1 MAGYPNGNTYRG
13 FGSNYP
19 IGKLPVRKAVPS
31 FVPQGSATPI
41 MPKLNIG
48 PSAINIG
55 PQDLKFGP
63 QIDFTNG
70 ISGKDFNNYQ
80 PNNPFGSNTGN
91 LPPSTFGV
99 APYAPAGVAGPP
111 VPMTNSVRR
120 LPSTVT
126 PRVSN
131 SVPANY
137 MQDGGILKP
146 ERASAYRGAG
156 QDNALVNNVMDG
168 FNIDVYNSKFTFKPA
183 NVPAPAMDLNKRA
196 SRTAHLNYGTTDPAL
211 NDGSIGSSIMDG
223 VKTAWGS
230 FKDALPDIGGKDSMF
245 NSESMFGE
253 KGWVAPTL
261 QGLGS
266 LASGWAAVGQYGVA
280 KDSLAMQQDAFN
292 KNYVAQGRLTNAQLA
307 DQQTRNL
314 GNMSPERQA
323 QALTA
328 DDYVKKYGVA
338 NV

>member
-1 MAGYPNGNTYRG
+1 MAYESMAGYTKPNYGVN
-13 FGSNYP
+13 NL
-19 IGKLPVRKAVPS
+19 IGKGRVLAGAPTNISSYGSPNMNTTAV
-31 FVPQGSATPI
+31 
-41 MPKLNIG
+41 
-48 PSAINIG
+48 
-55 PQDLKFGP
+55 
-63 QIDFTNG
+63 
-70 ISGKDFNNYQ
+70 Q
-80 PNNPFGSNTGN
+80 P
-91 LPPSTFGV
+91 
-99 APYAPAGVAGPP
+99 
-111 VPMTNSVRR
+111 
-120 LPSTVT
+120 
-126 PRVSN
+126 
-131 SVPANY
+131 
-137 MQDGGILKP
+137 
-146 ERASAYRGAG
+146 
-156 QDNALVNNVMDG
+156 
-168 FNIDVYNSKFTFKPA
+168 
-183 NVPAPAMDLNKRA
+183 
-196 SRTAHLNYGTTDPAL
+196 
-211 NDGSIGSSIMDG
+211 GSIGSSIMDG
-223 VKTAWGS
+223 IKTAWGS

-292 KNYVAQGRLTNAQLA
+292 KNYVAQGRLTNAQLS